1 MPPPYLYFWLDV
13 QILNCLYF
21 LWLKCVDEYML
32 TDSSHTPSW
41 HPEELPAFVLPN
53 MDSQET
59 FAWAEEM
66 KFPTSKMTT
75 WVKIYPNVLGP
86 SAFCSFFFFFW
97 RGFIGVRAA
106 TGESENQQQNPL
118 FCLLRE

>member
-1 MPPPYLYFWLDV
+1 
-13 QILNCLYF
+13 
-21 LWLKCVDEYML
+21 
-32 TDSSHTPSW
+32 
-41 HPEELPAFVLPN
+41 

-75 WVKIYPNVLGP
+75 WVKIYLNVLGP
-86 SAFCSFFFFFW
+86 SAFCSFFFFW
-97 RGFIGVRAA
+97 RGFIGVPAA

-118 FCLLRE
+118 FCLLPE